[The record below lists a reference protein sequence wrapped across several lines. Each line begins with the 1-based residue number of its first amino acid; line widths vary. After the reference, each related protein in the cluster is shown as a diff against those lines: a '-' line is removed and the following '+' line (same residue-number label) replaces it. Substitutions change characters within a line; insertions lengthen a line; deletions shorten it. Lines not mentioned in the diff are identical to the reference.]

1 MSLVQKALGL
11 VKRFG
16 APVRFAAGIV
26 LNAALPGSPA
36 VVQLVEKVLE
46 CVHETAK
53 DNYRFDE
60 SKLPACTSAEFRR
73 IEEILD
79 ILGGDLQELL
89 TKLAPLATVPDTA
102 LRVLEVTLQTDR
114 NCQVAVTKLD
124 VLAHRFDRLE
134 EQNRLLLERQGHAH
148 GILDEMLPLVRKI
161 AGVPLTAPAA
171 LTTTTHESEEGS
183 ASART
188 GTPTQNPDSG
198 FRPRM
203 FRPVV
208 RPMDD
213 AFEPRQ
219 FRPITRPL
227 ENEFQP
233 REFHPITRPLENS

>member
-16 APVRFAAGIV
+16 APIRFAAGIV
-26 LNAALPGSPA
+26 LNAALPESPA

-53 DNYRFDE
+53 DNYAFDE
-60 SKLPACTSAEFRR
+60 SKLPACTSAEFRQ
-73 IEEILD
+73 IEDILD

-89 TKLAPLATVPDTA
+89 TKLAPLETLPDTA
-102 LRVLEVTLQTDR
+102 LRVLEVSLRTDR

-161 AGVPLTAPAA
+161 AGVPLTHPAPPHSP
-171 LTTTTHESEEGS
+171 TDDDRDES
-183 ASART
+183 ASAAPA
-188 GTPTQNPDSG
+188 TPTLSANSE
-198 FRPRM
+198 FRPKM
-203 FRPVV
+203 FRPLV
-208 RPMDD
+208 RPMADE
-213 AFEPRQ
+213 FEPRE

-227 ENEFQP
+227 ESAFQP
-233 REFHPITRPLENS
+233 IEFHPLTRPLETS